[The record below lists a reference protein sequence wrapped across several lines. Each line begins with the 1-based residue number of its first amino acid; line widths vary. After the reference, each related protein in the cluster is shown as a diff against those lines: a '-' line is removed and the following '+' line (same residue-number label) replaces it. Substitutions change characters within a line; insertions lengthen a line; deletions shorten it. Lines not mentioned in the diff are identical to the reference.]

1 MVSVRQKN
9 VLTADSFQFR
19 SSNLFK
25 WSAWWLFYNGYDWNS
40 IDSYQLTAVGIPLPT
55 KILNPI
61 EIQAG
66 SSTIE
71 AVPALAVRVVIFV
84 WIPFI
89 RFSWL
94 WPHGK
99 YQIWT
104 NNIALLL
111 LTTTNDCTSTSW
123 SSTSHLCHLSIVAP
137 DVVCIPA
144 SHISASGRGSNSG
157 RRRRGR
163 LGWRNVSVRLVA

>member
-1 MVSVRQKN
+1 MTLPCWLQI
-9 VLTADSFQFR
+9 A
-19 SSNLFK
+19 SNFK
-25 WSAWWLFYNGYDWNS
+25 AQTCSNGVPDVCCILDTIYPEWNS
-40 IDSYQLTAVGIPLPT
+40 IDSYQLTTVGIPLPT
-55 KILNPI
+55 KIRNRI
-61 EIQAG
+61 AIQACN
-66 SSTIE
+66 STIE

-111 LTTTNDCTSTSW
+111 LTTTNDC
-123 SSTSHLCHLSIVAP
+123 SSTSHLCHLSIVAL

-144 SHISASGRGSNSG
+144 SHFSASGRGSNSG

>member
-1 MVSVRQKN
+1 MTLPCWLQI
-9 VLTADSFQFR
+9 A
-19 SSNLFK
+19 SNFK
-25 WSAWWLFYNGYDWNS
+25 AQTCSNGVPDVCCKLDTIYPDWNS
-40 IDSYQLTAVGIPLPT
+40 IDSYQLTTVGIPLPT
-55 KILNPI
+55 KIRNRI
-61 EIQAG
+61 AIQA
-66 SSTIE
+66 SNSTIE

-111 LTTTNDCTSTSW
+111 LTTTNDCSSTSW
-123 SSTSHLCHLSIVAP
+123 SSTSHLCHMSIVAL